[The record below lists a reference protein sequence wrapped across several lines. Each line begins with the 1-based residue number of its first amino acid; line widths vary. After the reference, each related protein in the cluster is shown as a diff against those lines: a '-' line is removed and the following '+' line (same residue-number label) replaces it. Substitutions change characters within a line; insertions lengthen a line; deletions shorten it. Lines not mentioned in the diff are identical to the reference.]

1 MSPEEYNAMKD
12 EAQEIALPLSMSI
25 LNRSKETMTVPIC
38 GTGDTTFDIE
48 IRVMLN
54 KHEVDIQ
61 SKFFTAM
68 KHLQYVEDDYYYWLA
83 GSFLDMICMDPEL
96 NTEFWRRDDIDPYII
111 QELIAAFVKNY
122 NR

>member
-1 MSPEEYNAMKD
+1 MSPEEFEAMRD
-12 EAQEIALPLSMSI
+12 EAQTEALPLPSAI
-25 LNRSKETMTVPIC
+25 LGRSKETTIISIK
-38 GTGDTTFDIE
+38 GAGDTTFDVE

-61 SKFFTAM
+61 SKFFKMIKNIQHT
-68 KHLQYVEDDYYYWLA
+68 EDDYYYWIA
-83 GSFLDMICMDPEL
+83 GSFLDMICVDPEL

-122 NR
+122 M

>member
-1 MSPEEYNAMKD
+1 MSPEEYNQMKE
-12 EAQEIALPLSMSI
+12 EAQEESAPLTTSI
-25 LNRSKETMTVPIC
+25 LHRSQETMTVPIR
-38 GTGDTTFDIE
+38 GVGDTTLDIE

-54 KHEVDIQ
+54 KREVEQQ

-83 GSFLDMICMDPEL
+83 GSFLDLICLDPEL
-96 NTEFWRRDDIDPYII
+96 NTEFWRRDDIDPYIV

-122 NR
+122 DR